1 VVAANRST
9 LIQFKILS
17 GVLMFL
23 HSHCGDPFVIY
34 VIYAQSSL
42 ELTGAIMCDSFP
54 GVLMFLHSHCG
65 DPFVIYVKRPIQS

>member
-1 VVAANRST
+1 MANLNNFVYMWIVVAANRST

-42 ELTGAIMCDSFP
+42 ELTGGIVFE
-54 GVLMFLHSHCG
+54 
-65 DPFVIYVKRPIQS
+65 Y